1 MSIDS
6 FHFLRP
12 AWFLAL
18 IPAALLVFFLVRRLS
33 AGSVWEGIVDT
44 NLLKHLWLQE
54 PGKLRRLPI
63 VLLSLGWLLAV
74 IALAGPVW
82 ERQPQPVFQAQTARV
97 IVLDLSDSMNAED
110 IKPSRLM
117 RARFKITDILNR
129 SKEGRTALVVF
140 AAEPYLVTPLT
151 DDTATLAAM
160 LPALA
165 TDIMPTQGNSGSAA
179 IQLAE
184 GLLKNAGEARGEV
197 LLITDGIDDQ
207 AAMINSIRKLLAQG
221 HRLSILGIGGKQP
234 VTVTD
239 AEQKTQTIPGLNSS
253 MLADMA
259 KVGGGVY
266 SELTADGEDLKRVLL
281 SPNKAQMKVRE
292 DKGSG
297 VERWIERGG
306 WLLPILLILAASG
319 FRRGWLGVFLC
330 SVLIVPPPAQA
341 WEWSDLWLNQD
352 QRATRALKKGET
364 EQAVQQFK
372 NQAWKGVAQHAAGDF
387 ESSAKTFGQLDS
399 VLGTY
404 NRGNAQARMGQLDE
418 AAKSYSDV
426 LEKDPDYADAK
437 ANLDLVK
444 KLIEQKKQEKEK
456 QKQQEKGK
464 GDQQEQDKEK
474 GDQQEQDKG
483 KEDQQEQDKESEPQ
497 QGDGNED
504 EKNQE
509 QKSDTSQDDKQQQG
523 DQGQQQQSS
532 GDSKQDKQDS
542 AAEAKQD
549 VENSEKGDK
558 PDKDQELK
566 EKSETTDPQ
575 AQSGEQ
581 GETEAEKSQQ
591 ASNAEMDREGQK
603 TEEEVALEQWL
614 QQIPDDPGGLLRRK
628 FMLEYINR
636 QKGGGVPR

>member
-1 MSIDS
+1 MIGIDT

-18 IPAALLVFFLVRRLS
+18 IPVASLVFFLLRRHS
-33 AGSVWEGIVDT
+33 AGSVWEGMVDA

-63 VLLSLGWLLAV
+63 ILLSLGWLLAV
-74 IALAGPVW
+74 IALTGPVW

-117 RARFKITDILNR
+117 RARFKITDILNQSR
-129 SKEGRTALVVF
+129 EGRTALVVF

-179 IQLAE
+179 LQLAAE
-184 GLLKNAGEARGEV
+184 LLKNAGETHGEV
-197 LLITDGIDDQ
+197 LLITDGVDDQ
-207 AAMINSIRKLLAQG
+207 AAMISSVRKLLGQG
-221 HRLSILGIGGKQP
+221 HRLSILGIGGKQA

-239 AEQKTQTIPGLNSS
+239 AEQKTQTIPGLNSTV
-253 MLADMA
+253 LTDMA

-266 SELTADGEDLKRVLL
+266 SELTADGGDLERVLL
-281 SPNKAQMKVRE
+281 SPSKTQMKVTE
-292 DKGSG
+292 DQGSG

-306 WLLPILLILAASG
+306 WLLPLLLVLAASG

-330 SVLIVPPPAQA
+330 SVLVVPPPAQA

-352 QRATRALKKGET
+352 QRATRALRKGKT
-364 EQAVQQFK
+364 EQAIQQFK
-372 NQAWKGVAQHAAGDF
+372 NPAWKGVAQHSAGDF
-387 ESSAKTFGQLDS
+387 ESSAKTFEQLDS
-399 VLGTY
+399 AMGAY
-404 NRGNAQARMGQLDE
+404 NRGNAQARMEQLDE
-418 AAKSYSDV
+418 AAKSYRDA
-426 LEKDPDYADAK
+426 LKKDPDYADAK
-437 ANLDLVK
+437 ANLDLVE
-444 KLIEQKKQEKEK
+444 KLIKQKKQEKEK
-456 QKQQEKGK
+456 QQGEGE
-464 GDQQEQDKEK
+464 GDQQEK
-474 GDQQEQDKG
+474 
-483 KEDQQEQDKESEPQ
+483 DKESESQ
-497 QGDGNED
+497 QG

-509 QKSDTSQDDKQQQG
+509 QQSDSSQDDKQQQG
-523 DQGQQQQSS
+523 DQEQQEQSS
-532 GDSKQDKQDS
+532 GDSKQEKQDS
-542 AAEAKQD
+542 AAEAKKD
-549 VENSEKGDK
+549 VENSKQGDK
-558 PDKDQELK
+558 PDKEQEPK
-566 EKSETTDPQ
+566 EKSEKTDQ
-575 AQSGEQ
+575 QSQSGEQ
-581 GETEAEKSQQ
+581 GETEAEKPQQ
-591 ASNAEMDREGQK
+591 ANNAEADSEGQK